1 MLTRCKP
8 SKVFY
13 GWWIV
18 AACFFISLYTS
29 GVVFY
34 GFTAIFRPIAEEF
47 GWSYVEVSL
56 AASIRGMEAGLLA
69 PILGLIVD
77 RWGARKL
84 MFAGAVSTALGLL
97 MMSQMRSLGM
107 FYFASILM
115 ALGSSSAGISI
126 TTTVIGRWF
135 RRNLGLATGLMI
147 CGHGASGVLV
157 PLIVR
162 LVALYGWRMAVLI
175 LGVSMFVLMVPLT
188 LVVRSRPEPYGYLPD
203 GTESVSI
210 LNSSPIQP
218 MPDADGI
225 SARAALRS
233 RTMWHIVLGLF
244 PHFIAVGAVFTHIM
258 PYLSSVGISRSLSG
272 LVTTALPLISIGG
285 RFGFG
290 VLGDRLN
297 KKLLSASALLGLAV
311 SMLLFEFTTA
321 ATAWLLV
328 FFSLLFGI
336 SYGGNL
342 SMLGILLRDYFGSR
356 SYGTIIGFAWGMLL
370 LGNVVGPPFAG
381 WFFDT
386 WGRYTY
392 AWLSQAGLLVI
403 GAVLMMA
410 TPRVRKKK

>member
-1 MLTRCKP
+1 MLTRYKP

-18 AACFFISLYTS
+18 AACFLISLYTS

-69 PILGLIVD
+69 PVLGLIID
-77 RWGARKL
+77 RWGARRL

-107 FYFASILM
+107 FYVASILM

-135 RRNLGLATGLMI
+135 HRNLGLATGVMI

-162 LVALYGWRMAVLI
+162 LVALYEWRIAILI
-175 LGVSMFVLMVPLT
+175 LGVSMFVLIVPLT

-203 GTESVSI
+203 GAESVSI
-210 LNSSPIQP
+210 LNSSAIQP
-218 MPDADGI
+218 MPDEESV
-225 SARAALRS
+225 SAREALKS
-233 RTMWHIVLGLF
+233 RTMWHIVFGLF
-244 PHFIAVGAVFTHIM
+244 PHFIAVGAVFPHVM
-258 PYLSSVGISRSLSG
+258 PYLSSVGIPRSMSG
-272 LVTTALPLISIGG
+272 LVATALPLISIAG

-297 KKLLSASALLGLAV
+297 KKLLSASALVGLAV
-311 SMLLFEFTTA
+311 SLLLFEFTTA
-321 ATAWLLV
+321 ATAWLLI
-328 FFSLLFGI
+328 FFVLLFGI

-392 AWLSQAGLLVI
+392 AWLSQAGLLLI
-403 GAVLMMA
+403 GAVIMSA
-410 TPRVRKKK
+410 TPGVRKKK